1 MVQRVKDPSRAVP
14 AGAWVAA
21 VARIRSPAWEL
32 PHGTGVPERKKEGK
46 KERKKEIEGR
56 EEGRKKKRE
65 REKERNQ
72 DKGSPCGR
80 GQGRGWGD
88 GFSGTGHFIWVLD
101 TGEYSFADIHR
112 AEHL

>member
-46 KERKKEIEGR
+46 KERKPVGR
-56 EEGRKKKRE
+56 ARTYTKL
-65 REKERNQ
+65 Q
-72 DKGSPCGR
+72 VI
-80 GQGRGWGD
+80 GWG
-88 GFSGTGHFIWVLD
+88 TRWVKARF
-101 TGEYSFADIHR
+101 GIS
-112 AEHL
+112 